1 MKEQQPYKF
10 TYTPDTLAEYILDIL
25 EKEDKEYYTV
35 PNMFLSS
42 FYDYIDSEDLPYQNA
57 GYKWR
62 VSVDDSSTT
71 RMKRIHLVQHLGV
84 LAPVVTQSDIKL
96 KIFIHLL

>member
-25 EKEDKEYYTV
+25 EKEDKEYYTIPV
-35 PNMFLSS
+35 MFLSS
-42 FYDYIDSEDLPYQNA
+42 FYDYLAAEDLPY
-57 GYKWR
+57 
-62 VSVDDSSTT
+62 SDTFHDSSDDSSTT
-71 RMKRIHLVQHLGV
+71 RMKRIQLIQHLGV
-84 LAPVVTQSDIKL
+84 LAPVVKQSDIKL

>member
-1 MKEQQPYKF
+1 MKKQKPYKF

-25 EKEDKEYYTV
+25 EKEDMAYYTV
-35 PNMFLSS
+35 PDMFLSS
-42 FYDYIDSEDLPYQNA
+42 FYDYLDSEDLPYRKDDRRDSA
-57 GYKWR
+57 
-62 VSVDDSSTT
+62 DDSSTT

-84 LAPVVTQSDIKL
+84 LAPVVRQSDIKL